1 MSESIQQ
8 HVTFLPH
15 MASIH
20 CSKCGEYVPLSRFTM
35 RNQERI
41 VEELTMARELHSGCA
56 DAESQAEAIR
66 ERRWRE
72 GFLRNLYANGRQADR
87 LAWSA

>member
-1 MSESIQQ
+1 
-8 HVTFLPH
+8 

-20 CSKCGEYVPLSRFTM
+20 CSACGEYLPLSRFTM

-41 VEELTMARELHSGCA
+41 VEELTMAREVHSGCA
-56 DAESQAEAIR
+56 DAASQEAAVR

-72 GFLRNLYANGRQADR
+72 GFLRNLYAGGRQPDR